1 MRQVASL
8 ILRIVVSLV
17 SLIRSLIVSRV
28 LRIVVSRVLW
38 LIVSLIRSL
47 VVGQVLRDL
56 LRRKPNHLQQ
66 AHLQQ
71 THLPAHLLGGF
82 RLYLL
87 LLSSS
92 TNKPRSECRGCYA
105 PVLGYAKAATPQY
118 EVTQLGCAGAR
129 DLAVVRYPVQPLL
142 VDNFVSAGATANNV
156 WFLFRFEM
164 PHVSSLS
171 RSARLPSG
179 QVLLLEPEPHRLT
192 LTASRKIG
200 HTNRA

>member
-17 SLIRSLIVSRV
+17 SLILSI
-28 LRIVVSRVLW
+28 IVSRVLW

-47 VVGQVLRDL
+47 VVGQVLRDH
-56 LRRKPNHLQQ
+56 LRRKPTHLQR
-66 AHLQQ
+66 AHLQE

-164 PHVSSLS
+164 PYVSSLS
-171 RSARLPSG
+171 RSAILASG
-179 QVLLLEPEPHRLT
+179 QVLLLEPEPHRLN
-192 LTASRKIG
+192 LTALRKIG
-200 HTNRA
+200 HNR

>member
-1 MRQVASL
+1 MAPPFLRLLVSQILRQVAIL
-8 ILRIVVSLV
+8 ILRIVVSPV

-28 LRIVVSRVLW
+28 LRIVVSPVSLIRSLIVSRVLWLVVILILKIVVSRVLW
-38 LIVSLIRSL
+38 LIVILTRRL

-56 LRRKPNHLQQ
+56 LRRKPTHLQQ

-118 EVTQLGCAGAR
+118 EVAQLGCAGGKR
-129 DLAVVRYPVQPLL
+129 
-142 VDNFVSAGATANNV
+142 
-156 WFLFRFEM
+156 
-164 PHVSSLS
+164 S
-171 RSARLPSG
+171 RSRPPPGSAFS
-179 QVLLLEPEPHRLT
+179 
-192 LTASRKIG
+192 
-200 HTNRA
+200 